1 MKNYIKYLMFVIAL
15 LLAPLAAKAQYSV
28 LSFPIHIA
36 LSNTVTNIFPAG
48 GYIVKRVT
56 FIPNAGT
63 SPQGFFYDTT
73 ETALTYSNSTAFSN
87 LVSVAQTN
95 IVIFTN
101 SIGRVNT
108 NRYVGMSNAWVNV
121 AANTIS
127 NQPIIGSVSTI
138 AGTPYTVD
146 VNWVLTKGLTFRGSN
161 NANGSYIILEYQ

>member
-1 MKNYIKYLMFVIAL
+1 MKNRIKHLMLLIAL
-15 LLAPLAAKAQYSV
+15 LLAPLAVKAQYSV
-28 LSFPIHIA
+28 LSFPIHTA

-48 GYIVKRVT
+48 GIVVKRVT

-87 LVSVAQTN
+87 LVSTAQTN

-101 SIGRVNT
+101 SLGRTET
-108 NRYVGMSNAWVNV
+108 NRYVGISNAWVNV

-127 NQPIIGSVSTI
+127 NQPIIGSVATI

-146 VNWVLTKGLTFRGSN
+146 VNWVLTKGLTFRGTN
-161 NANGSYIILEYQ
+161 NANGSYVILDYQ